1 MTSSAASTASVCHL
15 TWIRMTE
22 LFIEGVSVVL
32 PSDFTIAVKRE
43 NPYFTKNGE
52 YTYDIQL
59 SLQNPINARLYEFL
73 NRLNSVRDIH
83 TKRRA
88 ILRADNRVYCDGT
101 EIITGWTEK
110 SVSIQLASGNSELN
124 YFIGSDLLISDLQ
137 MKETTPPQGE
147 DLTTC
152 NGMAAQTYP
161 DFDHCYATVIN
172 PTADRVLNG
181 WDYQGANNGFHYPLA
196 TRFAQPFLMAYIRE
210 LLRALGY
217 TLELNQLEETNMAQ
231 LYIAHATETNKWAEM
246 LPGWTAGQFLEQVEK
261 TFNCIFVIDSRAK
274 KASLLMRSAFYYGQ
288 RGMHVKQVVDVYEA
302 EVVEKPD
309 IDDMHDCNVSYD
321 LPATHY
327 WNLHRLSGA
336 AASKARKE
344 NIPATYSNS
353 ITQWF
358 SDPAHQRTDTIY
370 YHPGYGRWFLFKE
383 LVPRQDGLNI
393 SDPTFHIVDDY
404 ENLTVGEDNTEVEL
418 RFVPAELDRYAPDG
432 SYRGSNPM
440 AAVVYRTIKDADQEQ
455 SDIDLNEL
463 VDESEESIAEEKNV
477 FLAFHNESDGT
488 GNDYSTTDQYN
499 SSADGTLF
507 CTASSYGAAGARRRD
522 GEQDEELTST
532 PKGSLRLPYLSE
544 YFYEDGYDIDVHREV
559 KVRSF
564 DPNLYDTRCVFEIR
578 NKRYVCKEIEYE
590 INAKGRVGS
599 WLGTFCP
606 IDIDDTAADLR
617 WILADGRW
625 RDGGVWLDNGRWLDE

>member
-1 MTSSAASTASVCHL
+1 
-15 TWIRMTE
+15 MTE
-22 LFIEGVSVVL
+22 LFIDGISVAL
-32 PSDFTIAVKRE
+32 PADFSIAVKRE

-59 SLQNPINARLYEFL
+59 SLQNPVNAQLYEFL
-73 NRLNSVRDIH
+73 QRLNSVREVH

-88 ILRADNRVYCDGT
+88 VLKADNRVYCDGT
-101 EIITGWTEK
+101 EIITGWTGDK
-110 SVSIQLASGNSELN
+110 VNIQLASGNSELN
-124 YFIGSDLLISDLQ
+124 YFIGADLLISELQ
-137 MKETTPPQGE
+137 MKETTPPSGE

-152 NGMAAQTYP
+152 KAMAAQTYP
-161 DFDHCYATVIN
+161 EYDHCYATVIN
-172 PTADRVLNG
+172 PTAGRVLNG
-181 WDYQGANNGFHYPLA
+181 WDYLGANNGYHYPLA

-217 TLELNQLEETNMAQ
+217 ELLLNQLEETTMAQ

-261 TFNCIFVIDSRAK
+261 TFNCIFVIDARK
-274 KASLLMRSAFYYGQ
+274 RTASLLMRSAFYYGQ

-302 EVVEKPD
+302 EIIENPD

-336 AASKARKE
+336 AASRARKE
-344 NIPATYSNS
+344 YIPSSYNRSMTE
-353 ITQWF
+353 WF
-358 SDPAHQRTDTIY
+358 SDQTHQRTDTIY
-370 YHPGYGRWFLFKE
+370 FHPGFQRWFLFKE
-383 LVPRQDGLNI
+383 LVRRQEGLDI
-393 SDPTFHIVDDY
+393 FDPTYHIVDDY
-404 ENLTVGEDNTEVEL
+404 EDLTVSEDSAQVDL
-418 RFVPAELDRYAPDG
+418 RFVPAELDRYRPEG
-432 SYRGSNPM
+432 SSRGSNPM
-440 AAVVYRTIKDADQEQ
+440 AAVVYRTVKDAEQEQ
-455 SDIDLNEL
+455 SDIDLNDL
-463 VDESEESIAEEKNV
+463 VDQAEETIAEEKNV

-488 GNDYSTTDQYN
+488 GNDYSTTDMYN
-499 SSADGTLF
+499 SSADGSLF
-507 CTASSYGAAGARRRD
+507 CAAGNFGAAGARVRADQND
-522 GEQDEELTST
+522 GDENLPT
-532 PKGSLRLPYLSE
+532 PKGSLRLSYLSE
-544 YFYEDGYDIDVHREV
+544 YFYADGYDIDVHKEV

-564 DPNLYDTRCVFEIR
+564 DPNLFDTRCVFEIR

-590 INAKGRVGS
+590 IRAEGRTGS

-617 WILADGRW
+617 WILADGTW